1 MAPTICRATPS
12 NGEESERSELMYAAL
27 WRILPGT
34 LWVKIAILAAAA
46 IVVITILMMFV
57 FPAVNTAI
65 SVREVTVTQ

>member
-1 MAPTICRATPS
+1 MATTIGRPTTS
-12 NGEESERSELMYAAL
+12 YGEKSERSELMYAAL
-27 WRILPGT
+27 WRILPGS